1 MMRFGLAAVGAAAI
15 AFCVST
21 APALAQSAQDSAPI
35 FQPGAPGQ
43 SARQISR
50 EESLELGQSRYIAAD
65 VRFMQHMIVHHNQAV
80 EMGDLVAGRTEH
92 PGVIAMAERIA
103 LTQASEMDMM
113 RTWLTR
119 RGESTEMD
127 MSDHAHMD
135 HSGMDHAAMGHGE
148 TDHASEDHGE
158 MDHSGMDH
166 SAVNHDEMDH
176 AAMGHDDPYADLSD
190 QPLMPGMLSPRQMAE
205 LADASGEDFDRLYL
219 TGMIH
224 HHQGAID
231 MVNALLA
238 QPGGA
243 EDPEM
248 SGFVSDVITD
258 QTTEIMRM
266 RAMLAD
272 LG

>member
-1 MMRFGLAAVGAAAI
+1 MMRCGLAALGAAAI
-15 AFCVST
+15 AFHIST

-127 MSDHAHMD
+127 MSEHAHM
-135 HSGMDHAAMGHGE
+135 
-148 TDHASEDHGE
+148 DHGE

-166 SAVNHDEMDH
+166 SAMNHDEMDH

>member
-1 MMRFGLAAVGAAAI
+1 MMRCGLAALGAAAI
-15 AFCVST
+15 AFHIST

-127 MSDHAHMD
+127 MSEHAHMD
-135 HSGMDHAAMGHGE
+135 HSGM
-148 TDHASEDHGE
+148 DHGE

-166 SAVNHDEMDH
+166 SAMNHDEMDH
-176 AAMGHDDPYADLSD
+176 AAMGHDDPYADMSD

>member
-1 MMRFGLAAVGAAAI
+1 MMRCGLAALGAAAI
-15 AFCVST
+15 AFHISA
-21 APALAQSAQDSAPI
+21 APALGLPVQDRAPI
-35 FQPGAPGQ
+35 FQPGAPGEA
-43 SARQISR
+43 ARQISR

-80 EMGDLVAGRTEH
+80 EMGDLVEGRTEH

-103 LTQASEMDMM
+103 LTQTSEMDMM

-127 MSDHAHMD
+127 MSEHAHMD
-135 HSGMDHAAMGHGE
+135 HANMDHAVMDHGE
-148 TDHASEDHGE
+148 TDH
-158 MDHSGMDH
+158 SGVDH
-166 SAVNHDEMDH
+166 SAMNHDEMDH
-176 AAMGHDDPYADLSD
+176 AAMGHNDLYADLSD

-205 LADASGEDFDRLYL
+205 LADASGEEFDRLYL

>member
-1 MMRFGLAAVGAAAI
+1 MMRCGLAALGAAAI
-15 AFCVST
+15 AFHIST

-127 MSDHAHMD
+127 MSEHAHMD
-135 HSGMDHAAMGHGE
+135 HSGMDHAAM
-148 TDHASEDHGE
+148 DHGE
-158 MDHSGMDH
+158 ADHSRMDH
-166 SAVNHDEMDH
+166 SAMNHDQMDH
-176 AAMGHDDPYADLSD
+176 AAMGHADPYADLSD

>member
-1 MMRFGLAAVGAAAI
+1 MMRCGWAVLAAAAI
-15 AFCVST
+15 AFCVFA
-21 APALAQSAQDSAPI
+21 APVGAQSGPGAAPI

-43 SARQISR
+43 PSRQISR
-50 EESLELGQSRYIAAD
+50 EESLELGQSRYVAAD

-80 EMGDLVAGRTEH
+80 EMGDLVAGRTEN
-92 PGVIAMAERIA
+92 PSVIGMAERIA

-119 RGESTEMD
+119 RGESTAMD

-135 HSGMDHAAMGHGE
+135 HGEMDHSDMDHSAMDHAAMGHGS
-148 TDHASEDHGE
+148 DHEA
-158 MDHSGMDH
+158 
-166 SAVNHDEMDH
+166 
-176 AAMGHDDPYADLSD
+176 LSD
-190 QPLMPGMLSPRQMAE
+190 VPLMPGMLSPRQMAE
-205 LADASGEDFDRLYL
+205 LAAASGEGFDRLYL

-238 QPGGA
+238 EPGAA

-266 RAMLAD
+266 RAMLAE

>member
-1 MMRFGLAAVGAAAI
+1 MMRCGLAALGVAAI
-15 AFCVST
+15 AIFISG
-21 APALAQSAQDSAPI
+21 APALALSFQDSPPI
-35 FQPGAPGQ
+35 FQPGAPGEP
-43 SARQISR
+43 SRQISR
-50 EESLELGQSRYIAAD
+50 EESLELGQSRYVEAD

-92 PGVIAMAERIA
+92 QGVIGMAERIA

-127 MSDHAHMD
+127 MSDHA
-135 HSGMDHAAMGHGE
+135 GMDHAEMAHGGMN
-148 TDHASEDHGE
+148 DDE
-158 MDHSGMDH
+158 MDHSEMDH
-166 SAVNHDEMDH
+166 SAMNHAEMDH
-176 AAMGHDDPYADLSD
+176 AEMGHDAPHGELSD
-190 QPLMPGMLSPRQMAE
+190 VPLMPGMLSPRQMAQ
-205 LADASGEDFDRLYL
+205 LADASGADFDRLYL

-231 MVNALLA
+231 MVHALLA